1 MCRCHGFRAGFK
13 VPGGAIVEQIHNLGV
28 DALVR
33 DIRGTWC
40 CGRLAWSLGC
50 VEADLADDPGTIPA
64 GAKPRPNRDSLTIA
78 MALEQCQTR
87 FWSITNN
94 LHASHTGRLVWRGH
108 SCPRACIRIAAA
120 VCHSRRFPTSF
131 QLAARSVFLLP
142 SPHGSPLDSL
152 ALRLRDRRRPDFR
165 LHLLRSSQTKR

>member
-28 DALVR
+28 DASVR

-40 CGRLAWSLGC
+40 SGRLAWSLGC

-78 MALEQCQTR
+78 TALEQCQTR
-87 FWSITNN
+87 FWARAKN
-94 LHASHTGRLVWRGH
+94 LHAGHTELRAASCEKAGCSGHTLV
-108 SCPRACIRIAAA
+108 
-120 VCHSRRFPTSF
+120 
-131 QLAARSVFLLP
+131 
-142 SPHGSPLDSL
+142 
-152 ALRLRDRRRPDFR
+152 
-165 LHLLRSSQTKR
+165 